1 MPELLGAHG
10 AVVRIACSFF
20 DPYIRMDLERRRGY
34 LSSWIDTGINALS
47 LVDLLVDLR
56 GTRTPDRLADGL
68 DTWRAVIEFESGGR
82 PGTGAILTSWQ
93 AADSAKSSV
102 LRFADGAQLILDH
115 TACAAWLEGAGGAV
129 EFYAMEEGL
138 SRRTAHYLNMFTDV
152 FSEGYVP
159 LALSVSSRLHRF
171 LFGG

>member
-1 MPELLGAHG
+1 LVVATPAATHIAVCAEAMALGTLAPRILVEKFLAATSSDVERLLASAEAYGGGFAALYHFRYAPEVLWAWRRMPELLGAHG

-82 PGTGAILTSWQ
+82 PGTGAILTS
-93 AADSAKSSV
+93 
-102 LRFADGAQLILDH
+102 
-115 TACAAWLEGAGGAV
+115 
-129 EFYAMEEGL
+129 
-138 SRRTAHYLNMFTDV
+138 
-152 FSEGYVP
+152 
-159 LALSVSSRLHRF
+159 
-171 LFGG
+171 